1 MKNGYKD
8 LSEKM
13 LDILKLKENEIINK
27 DIQILSLENRIE
39 TLKDYIEFTEKLEKI
54 KSECL

>member
-8 LSEKM
+8 LCEKM